1 MISIIIPVFNEAK
14 TLPEFLSRLDVLV
27 TDGEVI
33 IVDGQSL
40 DETMA
45 LASKHTRADVIVT
58 QSGRGRAR
66 QMNSGA
72 ALAHGDIL
80 LFLHADTILP
90 LGALA
95 DIEKALVDPDVIG
108 GRFRV
113 ELDNKRMPY
122 RLIGAMINI
131 RDAMFGGFTGDQA
144 IFVRK
149 KDFMALGGF
158 NEIEICEDLDLAAR
172 MQKAGKVV
180 QLPAKVIT
188 SARRWEKDGWVRT
201 IILMWIIR
209 IMFYLRI
216 SPKSISQLY
225 ADTR

>member
-14 TLPEFLSRLDVLV
+14 TLPKFICRLDASVK
-27 TDGEVI
+27 DGEVI

-45 LASKHTRADVIVT
+45 LARKQASPDVIIM

-95 DIEKALVDPDVIG
+95 DIEKTLVDPDVVG
-108 GRFRV
+108 GRFRI
-113 ELDNKRMPY
+113 ELDNQKLRY

-149 KDFMALGGF
+149 KDFLSLGGF
-158 NEIEICEDLDLAAR
+158 NEIEICEDLDFAAR

-188 SARRWEKDGWVRT
+188 SARRWEKDGWAKT